1 MEAIKNFLTKETQ
14 ITAGFS
20 VQTWMFIALGVAVV
34 LIAIIIASAVKNSK
48 KNVAKS
54 EEPEEIT
61 VKENYIPED
70 YEESEETSENTA
82 AEAETA
88 CVVAEDTAVVEASE
102 PIEEKAVVEDE
113 PVEEKAVAVEEPIVA
128 EEAPAKAPET
138 EPVKEESAKDE
149 QTVVATEV
157 KSAPKAE
164 KKAAPKKK
172 AEKIAAVEP
181 ISAAEEPEVVA
192 EPAQEAEVAA
202 TVDEESEKKSIG
214 KFEICNSVG
223 GFRYILVANNGQLL
237 YESRDYKNID
247 SCKEA
252 VAKFTNAAVN
262 GEFKVRADKFGLFK
276 FNLKSPTSNNMVYV
290 GESYKT
296 KKACLNIVESVK
308 HFAPVSPVVDIT
320 EADYVAKAMVF
331 DIPAEVREAVE
342 AGQGATGKWEIAL
355 SEPDTAKSPYVYL
368 LYANNGQLLYES
380 REYKSMDSC
389 KSGLDTFV
397 KTVKDGAFIVDEDKF
412 GRYKFILRSR
422 RAGSQV
428 EYIGQNYADKTACMS
443 SAISVYKFALL
454 TPIE

>member
-1 MEAIKNFLTKETQ
+1 MDAIKNFLTKETQ

-54 EEPEEIT
+54 EEPEEIA

-70 YEESEETSENTA
+70 YEEGEEDSEISVV
-82 AEAETA
+82 EADTA
-88 CVVAEDTAVVEASE
+88 CIVSDTAVAEENE
-102 PIEEKAVVEDE
+102 PVEEKAVVEEIVAAEE
-113 PVEEKAVAVEEPIVA
+113 PVAVEEPIVA
-128 EEAPAKAPET
+128 EKEPAKAPET

-164 KKAAPKKK
+164 KKAPPKKK
-172 AEKIAAVEP
+172 AEKVIAEEPIAAV
-181 ISAAEEPEVVA
+181 EEPEVVA
-192 EPAQEAEVAA
+192 EPVQEAEVAA
-202 TVDEESEKKSIG
+202 TVDEDSEKKSIG

-247 SCKEA
+247 SCKDA
-252 VAKFTNAAVN
+252 VAKFTNAVVN

-320 EADYVAKAMVF
+320 EADYVAKAIVF

-389 KSGLDTFV
+389 KSGLETFV

-412 GRYKFILRSR
+412 GRFKFILRSR

-428 EYIGQNYADKTACMS
+428 EYIGQNYSDKSACMS